1 MALKPET
8 EQERKIRLAEQDAL
22 HDIFETLWPYEPDPI
37 KRDLNDELT
46 SLERVLVQD
55 AMRDARNNKTK
66 AAELLNI
73 SRENLIY
80 KLKKLD
86 G

>member
-1 MALKPET
+1 MSIKPET
-8 EQERKIRLAEQDAL
+8 SEEYQTRLAEQEAL

-55 AMRDARNNKTK
+55 AMRNARNNKTK

-80 KLKKLD
+80 KLKKID
-86 G
+86 

>member
-1 MALKPET
+1 MKPET
-8 EQERKIRLAEQDAL
+8 QQEYEKRIAEQNAL
-22 HDIFETLWPYEPDPI
+22 YDVFDQLWPHDIDPV
-37 KRDLNDELT
+37 KRDLNDELG

-55 AMRDARNNKTK
+55 AMREAKHNKTK
-66 AAELLNI
+66 AAELLSI

-86 G
+86 ID